1 LTGKENASCIRVLD
15 PATINQIA
23 AGEVVERPA
32 SVVKE
37 LVENAIDAGADSVT
51 IELKS
56 EKDAITAIQ
65 VSDNGRGMS
74 PEDALLAFTPHATS
88 KISGIEDLS
97 HIDTL
102 GFRGEALATIAA
114 VSLVT
119 LTTKPAGSGP
129 VPGTRVILRGG
140 TIIENMGC
148 GCPDGTRVMVEDLFF
163 NTPAR
168 KKFQKSRNT
177 ELAHIHDICEGIC
190 LSHPDIA
197 FHLVH
202 NGNEYL
208 TTECTGRQIDTIA
221 RLFGSSTVA
230 ELIPVAHTL
239 PYLTITGYISRP
251 SLSRKDRARMPVSVN
266 KRYVTSGVIT
276 DAVKAGYG
284 TLLPKDRFPVA
295 FLSITIDTTLVDVN
309 VHPTKKQIRLSRE
322 KEIASAI
329 QAAVRDALFTSDLIP
344 SAARQ
349 PEPIVPN
356 TEEPMRSEP
365 VIYPHYG
372 KTTPP
377 VVAESTHAG
386 TTSTDKRLRQTELTA
401 GSGTTPG
408 ASLLPPIGVIGE
420 FGGIYI
426 LAQSENGE
434 FLIIDQHAAHER
446 ILYEQVSERAAGP
459 SSAQELISPVVLH
472 RTQKDAAMIRE
483 LLPALAA
490 EGFVMEDFGSGAFIV
505 RAVPVVLGRIEDSA
519 TIDEIISDLVS
530 NDAAQ
535 RVSNRER
542 ITRIVACRGAVK
554 AGTTCTREQCQRI
567 VDQLRQAKNPFTCP
581 HGRPTIIRFTRND
594 LDAMFQRV

>member
-1 LTGKENASCIRVLD
+1 MTGKTGGSCIRVLD

-37 LVENAIDAGADSVT
+37 LIENAIDAGADSIT
-51 IELKS
+51 IELQS
-56 EKDAITAIQ
+56 VKDAITTIQ
-65 VSDNGRGMS
+65 VTDNGQGMS

-88 KISGIEDLS
+88 KISVIEDLS
-97 HIDTL
+97 HIRTL

-114 VSLVT
+114 VSQVT

-129 VPGTRVILRGG
+129 VPGTRMIVRGG
-140 TIIENMGC
+140 TIMENTGC
-148 GCPDGTRVMVEDLFF
+148 GCPDGTRVMVADLFF

-190 LSHPDIA
+190 LSRPDIA

-208 TTECTGRQIDTIA
+208 TTESTGRQLDTIA
-221 RLFGSSTVA
+221 RLFGSSTA
-230 ELIPVAHTL
+230 ADLIPVDHTI
-239 PYLTITGYISRP
+239 PFLTITGYIARP
-251 SLSRKDRARMPVSVN
+251 FLSRKDRARMLISVN
-266 KRYVTSGVIT
+266 QRYVTSAAIT

-309 VHPTKKQIRLSRE
+309 VHPTKKHIRFSRE

-329 QAAVRDALFTSDLIP
+329 QAALQDALFNSDLIP
-344 SAARQ
+344 PAACQSASIA
-349 PEPIVPN
+349 PIIEDPIH
-356 TEEPMRSEP
+356 PGP
-365 VIYPHYG
+365 IIYPHSRQ
-372 KTTPP
+372 TSPP
-377 VVAESTHAG
+377 AVAESTHAG
-386 TTSTDKRLRQTELTA
+386 TISTDKRLRQTELTT
-401 GSGTTPG
+401 GTGTTSV
-408 ASLLPPIGVIGE
+408 ASLLPAIGVIGE

-446 ILYEQVSERAAGP
+446 ILYEQVSERTAGP
-459 SSAQELISPVVLH
+459 PPAQELISPVVLH

-490 EGFVMEDFGSGAFIV
+490 EGFLVEEFGSGAFIV
-505 RAVPVVLGRIEDSA
+505 RAVPVVLGRIEDPA
-519 TIDEIISDLVS
+519 IIDEIISDLVS

-542 ITRIVACRGAVK
+542 ITRIVACRSAVK
-554 AGTTCTREQCQRI
+554 AGTICTPEQCQRI
-567 VDQLRQAKNPFTCP
+567 VDQLRRTKNPFTCP
-581 HGRPTIIRFTRND
+581 HGRPTIIRFSRND